1 MDELQTEPVPA
12 SAIAGFWRRLGAF
25 AIDLILLL
33 IVGLV
38 LGGLLFD
45 PLARMGTYARLVGF
59 AIALAYFGICNSR
72 ITGGQTLGKQWL
84 GVRVIDASGQALS
97 LPRSLLRYTVLGTP
111 FFFNGLPI
119 DPQRVTSSALGYL
132 LVFIVFGGGL
142 ASVYLYLFNRRTR
155 QSLHDLVVGSYVV
168 RAGADTQMPLPIIWR
183 GHLVAVALLA
193 VITLGSPVVANRLWQ
208 SETFADLLFVQRMLV
223 VQPHVMTAQVMRGW
237 AYAQGKE
244 SHYLKSQLRLDAPM
258 IDDDAMAK
266 GVARQMAKIDT
277 NLAAEDSILVDLNY
291 GYDMVIASGW
301 RTHRYSFKPDELQ

>member
-1 MDELQTEPVPA
+1 
-12 SAIAGFWRRLGAF
+12 
-25 AIDLILLL
+25 
-33 IVGLV
+33 
-38 LGGLLFD
+38 
-45 PLARMGTYARLVGF
+45 VGF

-84 GVRVIDASGQALS
+84 GVRVIDAGGQALS
-97 LPRSLLRYTVLGTP
+97 LPRSLLRYTVLGAP

-142 ASVYLYLFNRRTR
+142 AIVYLYLFNRRTR
-155 QSLHDLVVGSYVV
+155 QSLHDLAVGSYVV
-168 RAGADTQMPLPIIWR
+168 RAEPDTQMPLPIMWR

-193 VITLGSPVVANRLWQ
+193 VTTLGSPVIANRLWQ
-208 SETFADLLFVQRMLV
+208 SETFADLLPIHRILS
-223 VQPHVMTAQVMRGW
+223 VQPHVMTVQVMRGW
-237 AYAQGKE
+237 VSAQGKE

-266 GVARQMAKIDT
+266 GVAQQMAKIDS
-277 NLAAEDSILVDLNY
+277 NLATEDSILVDLNY

-301 RTHRYSFKPDELQ
+301 RMHRYSFKPDELQ